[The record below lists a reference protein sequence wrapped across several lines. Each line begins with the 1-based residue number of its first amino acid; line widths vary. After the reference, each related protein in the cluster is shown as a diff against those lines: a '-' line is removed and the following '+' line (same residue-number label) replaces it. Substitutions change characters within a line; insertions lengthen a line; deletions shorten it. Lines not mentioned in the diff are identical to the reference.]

1 MAVQLWKDG
10 PNGPEMVMVEPEVF
24 NMSFLE
30 HGYRFT
36 EQPESEKE
44 EELETNEDTEE
55 KPDGTEERETD
66 AIEKP
71 AIKEE
76 MLKRPYNKRR

>member
-1 MAVQLWKDG
+1 MAVELWEDG
-10 PNGPEMVMVEPEVF
+10 PNGPERVMIDPEVF

-36 EQPESEKE
+36 KEKE
-44 EELETNEDTEE
+44 KELETDEDTKEE
-55 KPDGTEERETD
+55 PNGTEERETD
-66 AIEKP
+66 ADKYEEP
-71 AIKEE
+71 VKEE